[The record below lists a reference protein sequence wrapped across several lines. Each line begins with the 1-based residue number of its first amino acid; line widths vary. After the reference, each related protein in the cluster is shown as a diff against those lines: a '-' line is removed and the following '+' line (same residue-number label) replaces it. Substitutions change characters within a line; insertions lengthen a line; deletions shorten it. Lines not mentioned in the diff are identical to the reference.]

1 MPDATQQFK
10 QQLREAFESLQVG
23 QMFSYRRTFTEGDVS
38 LFIGVTGDLNP
49 YHQDE
54 MFAGESWFKRRNI
67 PGLWPRT
74 SAECWVFLRP
84 K

>member
-1 MPDATQQFK
+1 MPDATPQFK

-49 YHQDE
+49 YHQVKCSRAKVGSSGAIFQDY
-54 MFAGESWFKRRNI
+54 
-67 PGLWPRT
+67 
-74 SAECWVFLRP
+74 
-84 K
+84 